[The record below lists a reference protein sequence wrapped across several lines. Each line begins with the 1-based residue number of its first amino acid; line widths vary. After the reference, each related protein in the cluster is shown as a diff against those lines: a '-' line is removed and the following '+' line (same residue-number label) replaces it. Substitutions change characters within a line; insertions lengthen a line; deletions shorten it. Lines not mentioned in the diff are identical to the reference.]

1 MEKTLEDLKK
11 ELAEEEALDEETR
24 PEESDT
30 SDEPEGEGD
39 EVRTEVTDEPEGEDD
54 GDDEDGQPVDG
65 DVEPWMMT
73 GEDDEDCDK
82 DDDKTVPLV
91 SHIKQKKKLKSR
103 ISDQK
108 DEIAELKAEIEALK
122 TGSNHPAQQQ
132 SQVSGSPITR
142 PRRSDFD
149 DDEDFDAAYD
159 IYLDKKEQERQQRFA
174 AQSQQ
179 KATADKFQADIRS
192 SVESHESRSIELSEK
207 HGLKLE
213 NVEAANRN
221 FRLAVDS
228 VFKGKGDDFADI
240 LISKL
245 GEGSEK
251 VIYHL
256 GVNESARGQFIS
268 ALAKD
273 PNGLEAMVFL
283 GQKKAELN
291 KPKGKAN
298 SRAPK
303 PAAQHRGGGKPP
315 KAEAAK
321 MKKAH
326 DKALSEGKLQEC
338 FNIRSRARKAKIDV
352 SEW

>member
-1 MEKTLEDLKK
+1 MEKTIEDLKK
-11 ELAEEEALDEETR
+11 ELAEEEALDEEGR

-30 SDEPEGEGD
+30 ADEQEGDDVDTESSDEPEGED
-39 EVRTEVTDEPEGEDD
+39 A
-54 GDDEDGQPVDG
+54 GDDDEGKPVDCN
-65 DVEPWMMT
+65 VEPWMMT
-73 GEDDEDCDK
+73 GEEDEEDDP

-108 DEIAELKAEIEALK
+108 DEIAELKAEIAALK
-122 TGSNHPAQQQ
+122 TGSQHPAQQQ
-132 SQVSGSPITR
+132 PPAPGSQITR

-159 IYLDKKEQERQQRFA
+159 VYLDKKEQERQQRLA

-179 KATADKFQADIRS
+179 KATEDKFHADILS
-192 SVESHESRSIELSEK
+192 SVDGHESRSIELSEK
-207 HGLKLE
+207 HGIKLE

-251 VIYHL
+251 VVYHL
-256 GVNESARGQFIS
+256 GVNESARGQFIAS
-268 ALAKD
+268 LAND

-291 KPKGKAN
+291 KPNGKTN

-303 PAAQHRGGGKPP
+303 PSAQHKGSGSAP
-315 KAEAAK
+315 KAEA
-321 MKKAH
+321 KKLKQAH
-326 DKALSEGKLQEC
+326 DKALKDDNLQEV
-338 FNIRSRARKAKIDV
+338 FNIRRKARAAKIDV